1 MRRINRI
8 TALNFL
14 PTLCLFFL
22 ACSDECTYNIKYE
35 VTGTAPKN
43 GVSVLIVNEYG
54 DDEAFSSI
62 KLPWVKDFAVQ
73 FRDDTYYGGKFV
85 GGIFPAYVSA
95 TLKEYGNVNVKVY
108 YRGEVVACDSVE
120 GRNGVATARY
130 GVKLR

>member
-14 PTLCLFFL
+14 PALCLFFL
-22 ACSDECTYNIKYE
+22 TCGEECAYNIKYE

-43 GVSVLIVNEYG
+43 GVGVLIVNEYG
-54 DDEAFSSI
+54 DDEAFNSI

-95 TLKEYGNVNVKVY
+95 TLKEYGSVTVRIY
-108 YRGEVVACDSVE
+108 YRGEAVACDSAK
-120 GRNGVATARY
+120 GRSGEATARY